1 MPPLTAGGFGI
12 VALSL
17 FQFGSVWRNVG
28 MAVTS
33 KNPLFNIT
41 PGFAVAHDVG
51 SIPTTIIKTV
61 NINYKMAEL
70 TGKVIAVLPLASGVS
85 NRTGKEWASQDYVI
99 EEQNARFPQRVCFK
113 VFGSD
118 KIQQFALQLGEI
130 VTVKLELGC
139 HETNGRWYNDINCWS
154 VERAQMQGIPPQQN
168 NIPPQQ
174 SYQSPQPPQQPQ
186 NYAPAGQW
194 QQPAPQPQGYAPQQ
208 QSYAQQP
215 QAPFPPQGAGY
226 QQAPPQ
232 QQSQGDGLPF

>member
-1 MPPLTAGGFGI
+1 M
-12 VALSL
+12 VAL
-17 FQFGSVWRNVG
+17 
-28 MAVTS
+28 
-33 KNPLFNIT
+33 
-41 PGFAVAHDVG
+41 DVG
-51 SIPTTIIKTV
+51 SIPAAITKTV

-118 KIQQFALQLGEI
+118 KIQQFALQLEEI

-139 HETNGRWYNDINCWS
+139 HENNGKWYNDINCWS
-154 VERAQMQGIPPQQN
+154 VERAQSVQPQMQQHVQHQYAPQQ
-168 NIPPQQ
+168 P
-174 SYQSPQPPQQPQ
+174 YQSPQPPQQP
-186 NYAPAGQW
+186 
-194 QQPAPQPQGYAPQQ
+194 APQQQGYAPQQ